1 MHSVEQRII
10 APTTY
15 YVWSV
20 FIEELDDRR
29 VDLIRAFQVA
39 EMPAGTDFD
48 IVTVRD
54 GLGCFGAQVRRTHEI
69 IREGDEPTWYRDRP
83 ERVTAVRRAV
93 GRGQRG
99 RDQTTRPGIQCL
111 DQPCGVGHQVG
122 ERIVPR
128 RDIRRWHTPVV
139 ERDGLISGTVQ
150 GGHLMHPPHIAT
162 RRLSHYQEHA
172 LAVTMALVGQPYTV
186 GGYIRHFLTALI
198 YRLEYTAMV
207 IIGKVCTYI
216 AVITQVSKRERVQLR
231 HRGT

>member
-69 IREGDEPTWYRDRP
+69 IREGDEPAWYRHPP
-83 ERVTAVRRAV
+83 ERVTAVGV
-93 GRGQRG
+93 WGRVVFA
-99 RDQTTRPGIQCL
+99 TCARPPG
-111 DQPCGVGHQVG
+111 
-122 ERIVPR
+122 
-128 RDIRRWHTPVV
+128 
-139 ERDGLISGTVQ
+139 
-150 GGHLMHPPHIAT
+150 
-162 RRLSHYQEHA
+162 
-172 LAVTMALVGQPYTV
+172 
-186 GGYIRHFLTALI
+186 
-198 YRLEYTAMV
+198 
-207 IIGKVCTYI
+207 
-216 AVITQVSKRERVQLR
+216 
-231 HRGT
+231 